1 MVGGGGGILGI
12 DQGTTGTRACVM
24 DADGIVRGQAYATHR
39 QSHPVAGW
47 VEHDPEEIW
56 RNTQRVMADA
66 RALAGGTRIEAIGLA
81 NPGETIMIWDRTSGV
96 PLYPALVWQDL
107 RTQVPVELMA
117 RDRGLCERVTAA
129 TGLRLD
135 PYFAAPKL
143 RWLLDEVPGARSRA
157 ESGELCAGTIDTWL
171 IWKLTAGRAFVTD
184 VSTAARTLLF
194 DIRTLAWSPWLCDL
208 FDIPMSILPPVGPS
222 AGALAQGE
230 IPIAASLAD
239 QPAAMIGQGCLR
251 AGDVKATY
259 GTGCFVYLHAGDRVP
274 SSTNGLL
281 STVAWQRDGRTE
293 YALDGGVFAAGSVV
307 AWLRDRLAMI
317 GSLSEMDALLS
328 VGASKVVCVPAL
340 AGLGAPHWRR
350 DARAA
355 WIGMDLSSS
364 RADLVRA
371 ALEGVVCR
379 VAQVMRAMESDAG
392 VKVSSLRADG
402 GLTGSAPFMQMQADL
417 LGVPVAV
424 SSEPEATVMGA
435 CYLAARAIGLWPDDQ
450 VIARRATTSQVFEPR
465 LSVDQREARMA
476 RFDRAVS
483 LVGAFA

>member
-1 MVGGGGGILGI
+1 MGGGGGILGI
-12 DQGTTGTRACVM
+12 DQGTTGTRACVI
-24 DADGIVRGQAYATHR
+24 DAEGRILGQAYTTHR
-39 QSHPVAGW
+39 QSHPKPGW

-56 RNTQRVMADA
+56 RNTQKVMTEA
-66 RALAGGTRIEAIGLA
+66 RALAGVSRIDALGIA
-81 NPGETIMIWDRTSGV
+81 NPGETILIWDRTSGA
-96 PLYPALVWQDL
+96 PLHPAIVWQDL
-107 RTQVPVELMA
+107 RTQAPMELMA

-143 RWLLDEVPGARSRA
+143 RWLLDQVPGARERA
-157 ESGELCAGTIDTWL
+157 NHGELCAGTIDTWL
-171 IWKLTAGRAFVTD
+171 IWKLTAGRAFITD

-194 DIRTLAWSPWLCDL
+194 DIHTLAWSPWLCDL
-208 FDIPMSILPPVGPS
+208 FDIPMSILPSVGSS

-230 IPIAASLAD
+230 IPIAASVAD

-259 GTGCFVYLHAGDRVP
+259 GTGCFVYLHAGDRAP
-274 SSTNGLL
+274 ASTHGLL
-281 STVAWQRDGRTE
+281 STVAWQRDGRTD

-307 AWLRDRLAMI
+307 SWLRDRLGMI
-317 GSLSEMDALLS
+317 GSVSEMDALIAAGGTH
-328 VGASKVVCVPAL
+328 VMCVPAL

-350 DARAA
+350 DTRAA
-355 WIGMDLSSS
+355 WMGMDLSSS

-371 ALEGVVCR
+371 ALEGVGCR
-379 VAQVMRAMESDAG
+379 VAQVVRAMERDAH

-402 GLTGSAPFMQMQADL
+402 GLTGSAAFMQLQADL

-424 SSEPEATVMGA
+424 SAEPEATVMGA
-435 CYLAARAIGLWPDDQ
+435 CYLAARAIGWFADDHA
-450 VIARRATTSQVFEPR
+450 ITRRATTSQVFEPR
-465 LSVDQREARMA
+465 VSADQREARMA